1 MYLFDTDTLSNLL
14 CKQPSIQLL
23 RRLSEVPV
31 EAQFTSSTTV
41 GELYY
46 GIHKS
51 SRTKELREKL
61 EKLVWPRVQTLPF
74 DLEAATVYG
83 RIRSDLEKKGQPLSD
98 PDLMIASIA
107 LAHDLTLIT
116 GNTKHFERIEG
127 LRIENW
133 LESQL

>member
-14 CKQPSIQLL
+14 RRQPSIQLL
-23 RRLSEVPV
+23 RRLSGAPV
-31 EAQFTSSTTV
+31 GAQFTSSITV

-46 GIHKS
+46 GIQKS

-61 EKLVWPRVQTLPF
+61 GRLVWPRVQVLPF

-83 RIRSDLEKKGQPLSD
+83 RIRSDLEKNGQPLSD

-107 LAHDLTLIT
+107 FARDLTLIT
-116 GNTKHFERIEG
+116 GNTRQFEQIEG
-127 LRIENW
+127 LRTADW
-133 LESQL
+133 PES